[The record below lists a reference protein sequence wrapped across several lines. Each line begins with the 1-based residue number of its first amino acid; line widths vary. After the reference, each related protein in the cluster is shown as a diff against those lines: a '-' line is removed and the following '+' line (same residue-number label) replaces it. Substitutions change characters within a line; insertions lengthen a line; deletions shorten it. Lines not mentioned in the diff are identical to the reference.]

1 MMKSA
6 NSKKDQA
13 IVFILLGQ
21 SNAVGH
27 DLPMQE
33 EDKIKIP
40 LANVW
45 GLSREH
51 NQAYDHTEL
60 VWEGYVSAGM
70 NVAEEQDDT
79 YSVAN
84 CLARR
89 WQNAI
94 DGGADLPDLYVV
106 HIAIGAQGVTERYMW
121 YPDRAPVLVPG
132 KLGTVNI
139 SLHPFTEHILSL
151 VREYMEK
158 IGKDARYVLHWRGGE
173 EEGDVPVADMP
184 DLFDIYVRL
193 FGDYYTA
200 LGEKLPVILH
210 RVESYQQSRD
220 LLGEEGVARLD
231 YINGVFDRLAET
243 YDNISVFDPKR
254 YPAYTPDAS
263 QYFGIFRPDHV
274 HFLRE
279 VNEWVAGEIMAELQ

>member
-1 MMKSA
+1 MKTPSA
-6 NSKKDQA
+6 TNNQA

-33 EDKIKIP
+33 QDKIKTP
-40 LANVW
+40 LGNVF
-45 GLSREH
+45 GLSRAH

-60 VWEGYVSAGM
+60 VWGGYVSAGM
-70 NVAEEQDDT
+70 NLAEEQDDT

-89 WQNAI
+89 WQDAI
-94 DGGADLPDLYVV
+94 DGGKELPDLYIV

-139 SLHPFTEHILSL
+139 SLHPFSVHILEL
-151 VREYMEK
+151 VRAYMEQA
-158 IGKDARYVLHWRGGE
+158 GKDARYVLHWRGGE
-173 EEGDVPVADMP
+173 EEGDVPVEEMP

-193 FGDYYTA
+193 FGDYCA
-200 LGEKLPVILH
+200 AVGEDLPIILH
-210 RVESYQQSRD
+210 RVESYQQSLD
-220 LLGEEGVARLD
+220 LLGQEGVDRLD
-231 YINGVFDRLAET
+231 YINGVFDRLAGAYE
-243 YDNISVFDPKR
+243 NISVFDPKR
-254 YPAYTPDAS
+254 YPGYTPDAS
-263 QYFGIFRPDHV
+263 RYFGIFRPDHV

-279 VNEWVAGEIMAELQ
+279 VNEWVAGEIMKELQ